1 MNRTARLPLVLSIVA
16 LVVAVLGS
24 TSAGEAAKRLVL
36 PRNSVK
42 THHIQNRTIR
52 PVDLSRHA
60 VRALTVPPTPARARG
75 VAIELGAWNGKF
87 QIRGANLAPS
97 GKSFGEVIGQI
108 RYTGGL
114 SCPVD
119 SMTVRSTFF
128 DAGGRIVGTGSF
140 IHLDPTPVGVWLP
153 MNLLGDVESRPVR
166 AELVLTSVGHPL
178 DCTTG

>member
-1 MNRTARLPLVLSIVA
+1 MTRAARLPLVLSIAA

-24 TSAGEAAKRLVL
+24 TSVGEAAKRLVL
-36 PRNSVK
+36 PRNSVGTQQIK
-42 THHIQNRTIR
+42 NRSIR
-52 PVDLSRHA
+52 PVDLSRQA
-60 VRALTVPPTPARARG
+60 IRALTVPPTPARARG
-75 VAIELGAWNGKF
+75 VAVELGAWKGKF
-87 QIRGANLAPS
+87 RIRGANLSPS
-97 GKSFGEVIGQI
+97 SGSFGEVIGQI

-119 SMTVRSTFF
+119 SITVRSTFF

-153 MNLLGDVESRPVR
+153 MNLLGDVTSRPVR